1 MATAIS
7 RFFLWLR
14 RHPRLGWTILL
25 VYAAAVTF
33 PHEEVQTL
41 VGVLAKRMGRANLY
55 RMAAGTS
62 LILGC
67 AFTVIFVLQ
76 LRRHRFR
83 RLISVYWVATVLL
96 IFAAWNMLTAN
107 NTELVHY
114 PQYFVPGFVLM
125 AVTLSPLE
133 SLAWITITGG
143 LDECYQY
150 WALHGGWGVPYDFND
165 ICMDLLGG
173 ALGVVFAA
181 AFLTCLSRPAGRLPR
196 EAFVKPG
203 TALLAAIGASGAILF
218 AFGKMLL
225 YEDKQNTVYWFALS
239 RLRPQ
244 RFWFFD
250 ETWGPKTFHTL
261 SPLEGPV
268 VLIAV
273 LGFYA
278 FLDRKLTF
286 ETPGE

>member
-1 MATAIS
+1 MATPIF
-7 RFFLWLR
+7 RCFLWLH
-14 RHPRLGWTILL
+14 RHPKLGWAILF

-41 VGVLAKRMGRANLY
+41 VGALANWTGRTNLY
-55 RMAAGTS
+55 RIAAGTS
-62 LILGC
+62 LVLGLV
-67 AFTVIFVLQ
+67 FSVIFVQQ
-76 LRRHRFR
+76 LRRHGSR
-83 RLISVYWVATVLL
+83 RLIGAYWVATVLL
-96 IFAAWNMLTAN
+96 ILAAWNTLTAN

-125 AVTLSPLE
+125 ALTLSPLE
-133 SLAWITITGG
+133 SLAWIVITGG

-165 ICMDLLGG
+165 VCMDLLGG

-181 AFLTCLSRPAGRLPR
+181 AFLSCRARTSARGAW
-196 EAFVKPG
+196 VKPG
-203 TALLAAIGASGAILF
+203 TVLLAAVVASGVVLSAC
-218 AFGKMLL
+218 GKMLL
-225 YEDKQNTVYWFALS
+225 YEDKQNTEYWFALS
-239 RLRPQ
+239 RLKAQP
-244 RFWFFD
+244 FWFFD
-250 ETWGPKTFHTL
+250 ATWGPKTFHTL

-278 FLDRKLTF
+278 VLSRKVVF
-286 ETPGE
+286 AVPGN